1 MADISLLFGV
11 EGGGSISSG
20 SGKLIASQLSSIVN
34 QINSNPL
41 EIKFKADA
49 ESLSALSKQLSDISK
64 SVKEAGVIDLG
75 VTGMGETAKSIDKL
89 GASLDSISTDLK
101 AVREVIASIGASL
114 PQSGSAMEKMLRS
127 GSVGVE
133 DLVSKLTELRDIINQ
148 INSKDFNITNTF
160 SYTKQAQTGADELEL
175 YREKAYETLDV
186 VRKLDSELVRAQK
199 LGGSIT
205 SSAIA
210 KTGDANGFLQS
221 VNDYLSMT
229 SSGRK
234 ANITKAKSVG
244 ELQSIIKQ
252 NEEFARSY
260 TKVLTAVNEDGFSI
274 SFPDMS
280 GVDSANRA
288 IDAYKSKAQEL
299 ENTFVEATK
308 SASELNNTQ
317 KNLYEGMS
325 VDGAE
330 GGISEAIRKEFGEI
344 DVELTSLR
352 ERIES
357 VFDFTTLT
365 IDTSKI
371 KSALDE
377 VKQEFDSLK
386 NTSAD
391 NKVSRTTSSGR
402 STSTQT
408 SSTSMDDNRALEK
421 RLSLLKQ
428 VYDIQ
433 KKIARYS
440 SRDTNSTNGDIKNI
454 SESRLPQ
461 IREGAGSLAS
471 SLEGLDTSNVHD
483 LATALD
489 AAELELKQIKVAIA
503 DYDKAIASAGAS
515 SSKIVAGS
523 EKQRRSIEKLRNLYN
538 EVSKSI
544 KNFSSA
550 RTGISRGSYE
560 DLAATLPDIDKL
572 ITRLESGEITVE
584 DFEKEY
590 NSLTKTVRN
599 STDVIKKNGEA
610 HKATGESLRG
620 LAKKFSTWFGITQI
634 ISAVYRSM
642 RMMVN
647 EVVELDSAMTEL
659 KKVTD
664 ETEASYE
671 LFLNNA
677 AKRSREL
684 GASLSDTVNATA
696 DFARLGYS
704 IEDAEAMADAAIVYK
719 TVGDGIE
726 DINEASES
734 IIATMQAFGSETL
747 SAMGIVDKFNNV
759 GRIFADLCSNAQK
772 VKVAISVKSQRWSRP
787 SKDSV
792 ILRMRRDCNTFIGN
806 NRGFATPLFKG

>member
-1 MADISLLFGV
+1 MADISLLFDV
-11 EGGGSISSG
+11 EGGGSISGKSG
-20 SGKLIASQLSSIVN
+20 EIINRQLLSIVN
-34 QINSNPL
+34 EINNNPF
-41 EIKFKADA
+41 EISFKADE
-49 ESLSALSKQLSDISK
+49 ESMTAIKSQLQNIFKDITPE
-64 SVKEAGVIDLG
+64 V
-75 VTGMGETAKSIDKL
+75 SID
-89 GASLDSISTDLK
+89 
-101 AVREVIASIGASL
+101 
-114 PQSGSAMEKMLRS
+114 
-127 GSVGVE
+127 
-133 DLVSKLTELRDIINQ
+133 TER
-148 INSKDFNITNTF
+148 
-160 SYTKQAQTGADELEL
+160 
-175 YREKAYETLDV
+175 
-186 VRKLDSELVRAQK
+186 
-199 LGGSIT
+199 
-205 SSAIA
+205 
-210 KTGDANGFLQS
+210 
-221 VNDYLSMT
+221 
-229 SSGRK
+229 
-234 ANITKAKSVG
+234 
-244 ELQSIIKQ
+244 IKK
-252 NEEFARSY
+252 E
-260 TKVLTAVNEDGFSI
+260 
-274 SFPDMS
+274 
-280 GVDSANRA
+280 
-288 IDAYKSKAQEL
+288 
-299 ENTFVEATK
+299 
-308 SASELNNTQ
+308 
-317 KNLYEGMS
+317 
-325 VDGAE
+325 
-330 GGISEAIRKEFGEI
+330 ISEI
-344 DVELTSLR
+344 
-352 ERIES
+352 
-357 VFDFTTLT
+357 
-365 IDTSKI
+365 
-371 KSALDE
+371 
-377 VKQEFDSLK
+377 KQEFDSLK

-402 STSTQT
+402 STGTQT

-440 SRDTNSTNGDIKNI
+440 SRDTNSTNSDIKNI

-471 SLEGLDTSNVHD
+471 SLEGLDTSSVHD

-489 AAELELKQIKVAIA
+489 VAELELKQIKVAIA
-503 DYDKAIASAGAS
+503 DYDKAIASAGT
-515 SSKIVAGS
+515 SSKIVDGS

-544 KNFSSA
+544 KNYSSA

-560 DLAATLPDIDKL
+560 DLAAALPDIDKL
-572 ITRLESGEITVE
+572 ITRVEEGEITVE
-584 DFEKEY
+584 DFEAEY
-590 NSLTKTVRN
+590 NNLAKTVRN
-599 STDVIKKNGEA
+599 STDIIKKNGEA
-610 HKATGESLRG
+610 HKTTGESLKS
-620 LAKKFSTWFGITQI
+620 LAQKFSTWFGITQI

-772 VKVAISVKSQRWSRP
+772 VKVAISVKHQRWSRP

-792 ILRMRRDCNTFIGN
+792 ILRMRRDCNTSIGN
-806 NRGFATPLFKG
+806 NRGFATPLFKRVKIQSELTL